1 MYDVRDRVKK
11 KKTLTII
18 CVCSVLVD
26 YCVTRWMSE
35 VCRTKACGRLWNN
48 SVTPIEPWNLFLST
62 DWPIG
67 SYQSRKSSL
76 PFSSTSLANC
86 MLLFCQ
92 LKGRVPFLQYMY
104 NYRVT
109 VRSVFCC
116 TESKMTLAKGS
127 VSSQRPLSVGVKG
140 R

>member
-1 MYDVRDRVKK
+1 MVVECLDSSCPTAVN
-11 KKTLTII
+11 I
-18 CVCSVLVD
+18 S
-26 YCVTRWMSE
+26 
-35 VCRTKACGRLWNN
+35 
-48 SVTPIEPWNLFLST
+48 
-62 DWPIG
+62 
-67 SYQSRKSSL
+67 KSSVAKAV
-76 PFSSTSLANC
+76 SSVGK
-86 MLLFCQ
+86 
-92 LKGRVPFLQYMY
+92 LKGCVPFLQYMY